1 MPRIN
6 NDKFYK
12 SALKKHG
19 ATAKG
24 LNWHDDYSQ
33 QKRFEV
39 IYELIKD
46 DIQTGDT
53 IVDAGCGFGDFYT
66 FLSDIPLSYS
76 SQAGA
81 WELDYIGY
89 EIVEENVKIARER
102 TGQRIIQKDIL
113 KGSLEVAD
121 FYIASGSMNILSRF
135 ETFLFIERC
144 FDHSKKGFVFNLP
157 YGKDES
163 RSFNYFL
170 PQEIKHFAKKFTSS
184 TSSSQAGA
192 WELDVLVK
200 SGYLPH
206 DFTIYLKKSIPKS
219 LKNQN

>member
-33 QKRFEV
+33 IRRFEV
-39 IYELIKD
+39 IWKLIKD
-46 DIQTGDT
+46 DIQTGD
-53 IVDAGCGFGDFYT
+53 IIADAGCGFGDFYT
-66 FLSDIPLSYS
+66 FLSVNEDIK
-76 SQAGA
+76 
-81 WELDYIGY
+81 YIGY
-89 EIVEENVKIARER
+89 EIVEENVKIAQQR
-102 TGQRIIQKDIL
+102 TKQKIIHANIL
-113 KGSLEVAD
+113 HDKLEIAD

-135 ETFLFIERC
+135 ESFLFIERC
-144 FDHSKKGFVFNLP
+144 FDHSKKGFVFNLL

-170 PQEIKHFAKKFTSS
+170 PQEIKHFAKKF
-184 TSSSQAGA
+184 
-192 WELDVLVK
+192 ECEVIERH
-200 SGYLPH
+200 GYLPH